1 VSSGTDDPIKEAPV
15 AEAPEATGEKAA
27 ACDCRKV
34 LEALTSC
41 REAFGDLS
49 HDERLAVVCTLAAEL
64 GVSVAQDLPREAAES
79 GAMPPPENLGWA
91 KEFVTQVVLSDALL
105 GVAVQLD
112 ESKREIDDI
121 VERLDHAA
129 EDGSDEPG

>member
-1 VSSGTDDPIKEAPV
+1 MSWPKEKSVSGEV
-15 AEAPEATGEKAA
+15 AQATGEKAA
-27 ACDCRKV
+27 ACNCRKV
-34 LEALTSC
+34 LDVLTAC

-49 HDERLAVVCTLAAEL
+49 DDERLAVVCTLASEL
-64 GVSVAQDLPREAAES
+64 GVSVAQELPHEAAGS
-79 GAMPPPENLGWA
+79 GEMPAPENLGWA

-121 VERLDHAA
+121 VERLDHAT
-129 EDGSDEPG
+129 EDKSGESG

>member
-1 VSSGTDDPIKEAPV
+1 MGSRKNARTKKVPV
-15 AEAPEATGEKAA
+15 TKAPEAAGEKAA

-34 LEALTSC
+34 LDVLTAC
-41 REAFGDLS
+41 REAFRDLS
-49 HDERLAVVCTLAAEL
+49 HDERLAVVCTLASEL
-64 GVSVAQDLPREAAES
+64 GVSVAQELPREAAGS
-79 GAMPPPENLGWA
+79 GEMPAPENLSWA

-121 VERLDHAA
+121 VARLDHAA
-129 EDGSDEPG
+129 EEESEESG